1 MKNLGK
7 ILKEMLHLLSH
18 RVIKSSLT
26 SAMIL
31 EDGEKD
37 SYWHFPKNG
46 KLPKKLT
53 ANGINPKKNS
63 P

>member
-1 MKNLGK
+1 
-7 ILKEMLHLLSH
+7 MLHLLSH